1 MNCDTVRFLMLDI
14 GFIDCHLVNKLS
26 ILRLMD
32 HHQKDLIM
40 FRTFT
45 ELSVK
50 MVKSDLPWLFGSFD
64 CRILIILDN

>member
-26 ILRLMD
+26 IFKVD
-32 HHQKDLIM
+32 GPSSKGFDYVSYIS
-40 FRTFT
+40 

-50 MVKSDLPWLFGSFD
+50 MVKSDPPWLFGSFD
-64 CRILIILDN
+64 CRILIIFG